1 MTLILTL
8 MREKINMKNKI
19 TIDISDKEDGQ
30 VNVTCN
36 FKIPVKGDRL
46 MTPAEQCAFDILK
59 FVKENNG

>member
-1 MTLILTL
+1 
-8 MREKINMKNKI
+8 MKNKI